1 MLCATA
7 VSIRR
12 NRLCTSCFRN
22 EQTLTSIESD
32 DLTTKRFLLTCRNLF
47 ILFILQASIYS
58 FFSFAMS
65 DDLTSTYKS
74 SYARSSSFQL
84 LDELDT
90 SWQWII
96 SSLWSNTCERRID
109 INTDMNEFSYRITR
123 LICYSFIHSRE
134 WESILNLTCAK
145 TLIVNYYTRWVNWFS
160 RILSIKKAIRDRTDA
175 SSRQLTSLSSR
186 MKKKRRRLMCES
198 QKTQKT
204 FRRRCTKDC
213 FIVQCCEMIRSNLCW
228 LFRYDSRSQHDMYEN
243 MKSLFANSVLL
254 LLTIA
259 LVNHVFQN
267 YETFEEIE
275 VISLSANE
283 FLNHLRIKNDML
295 RVSFF
300 QIISADELIEKIHE
314 ANSFSNRTVDLR
326 HRVEYEKNIEIH
338 DIQRKVLVKAD
349 DKFFRTRY
357 LRWDTL
363 ILLKIMITR
372 LLKEWNSSITTMQI
386 LSSTRTRLSWALLT
400 KWSVTEIKNVV
411 SFILK
416 NFANY
421 HFMIILSCCSRYSR
435 KWKLIWITASTSSLS
450 TRRSKRWERS
460 FEKSQ

>member
-1 MLCATA
+1 
-7 VSIRR
+7 
-12 NRLCTSCFRN
+12 
-22 EQTLTSIESD
+22 
-32 DLTTKRFLLTCRNLF
+32 
-47 ILFILQASIYS
+47 
-58 FFSFAMS
+58 MS

-123 LICYSFIHSRE
+123 LICYSSIRSRE
-134 WESILNLTCAK
+134 WESILNLTCAEA
-145 TLIVNYYTRWVNWFS
+145 LAVNYYTRWVNWFS

-175 SSRQLTSLSSR
+175 SSRQSTSLSSR

-198 QKTQKT
+198 QETQKT
-204 FRRRCTKDC
+204 FWRRRTKDC
-213 FIVQCCEMIRSNLCW
+213 FIVQCCEMVRSNLCW

-243 MKSLFANSVLL
+243 MKSLFANPVLS

-259 LVNHVFQN
+259 LANHVFQN

-275 VISLSANE
+275 AISLSANE
-283 FLNHLRIKNDML
+283 FLHHLRIKNDML

-314 ANSFSNRTVDLR
+314 ASSFSNRTVDLR
-326 HRVEYEKNIEIH
+326 HRAEYEKNIEIH
-338 DIQRKVLVKAD
+338 DIRRKVLVKAD

-372 LLKEWNSSITTMQI
+372 LPKEWNSSITIMQI

-400 KWSVTEIKNVV
+400 RWSVTEIKNVV

-421 HFMIILSCCSRYSR
+421 HFIIISSCCSRYSR
-435 KWKLIWITASTSSLS
+435 KWKPIWITAPTSSLS

-460 FEKSQ
+460 FERSQ